1 MKKLLV
7 LLSMLVALPALA
19 QNMYVDYGNASI
31 VSKAGQ
37 DLKLKTGTSG
47 LGLTIA
53 SATGSV
59 TGGGAIAAT
68 TAVTAGTTVTAGTR
82 LIGGTL
88 GLTAE
93 AVNAAT
99 PAAALSAV
107 KSVHVVSASDETKAV
122 ALPACATADIG
133 VVHIILNTVA
143 NKFVVIAP
151 ESGGT
156 INGGSANATYA
167 TGGTGVGAG
176 LTVCACTA
184 AKTWTCKT
192 GAPA

>member
-68 TAVTAGTTVTAGTR
+68 TTVTAGTR

-93 AVNAAT
+93 TVNAAT
-99 PAAALSAV
+99 PAKALSAV

-122 ALPACATADIG
+122 ALPACATADVG

-143 NKFVVIAP
+143 NKFAVIAP

-156 INGGSANATYA
+156 INGGSADATYA